1 MMKKIV
7 ILGTSSSMP
16 TKSRNHPGIFI
27 KFNKR
32 GILLDCGES
41 VQRQLRIMKISPTD
55 IDYILITHWHG
66 DHILGLP
73 GIFQSLSSMNYKKRL
88 NIIIPKEN
96 IENLKRLIEDFIIP
110 INFDINIIEAKDD
123 LIVDEED
130 FQIYGIKTKHSTIS
144 YSYYIIEKDYI
155 KLDKDLLNKYNIKNK
170 ELIKKL
176 KEGKDIEIDG
186 RIISY
191 KNVGYIKKG
200 IKITYI
206 TDTIF
211 LDKLID
217 FAKNSTILISES
229 TYFFQPDLA
238 KKNMH
243 MDFLEV
249 REMFNRSNSK
259 ILLLTH
265 FSQRYEEEMENIR
278 KDIEEKN
285 ENIYIL
291 DDFDEI
297 DIYKDK
303 IELKLNRKKIIY
315 KYNEKTGQVLRL
327 D

>member
-1 MMKKIV
+1 MKKIV
-7 ILGTSSSMP
+7 ILGTSSSIP
-16 TKSRNHPGIFI
+16 TESRNHPGIFI
-27 KFNKR
+27 KFNKK
-32 GILLDCGES
+32 GILLDCGENI
-41 VQRQLRIMKISPTD
+41 QRQLRIMKISPTD

-66 DHILGLP
+66 DHVLGLP
-73 GIFQSLSSMNYKKRL
+73 GIFQSLSSMNYNKEL

-96 IENLKRLIEDFIIP
+96 IKNLRRIIEDFIIP
-110 INFDINIIEAKDD
+110 INFDISIIEAREG

-130 FQIYGIKTKHSTIS
+130 FQIYGIMTKHSITS

-155 KLDKDLLNKYNIKNK
+155 KLDKNLLKKYNIKDK

-176 KEGKDIEIDG
+176 KEGKEIEIDG
-186 RIISY
+186 KIISY
-191 KNVGYIKKG
+191 KEIGHIKKG

-211 LDKLID
+211 FDKLID
-217 FAKNSTILISES
+217 FAKDSTILISES

-249 REMFNRSNSK
+249 REIFNRSSSK

-265 FSQRYEEEMENIR
+265 FSQRYEKEMENIR

-285 ENIYIL
+285 ENICIL

-297 DIYKDK
+297 NIYKNK
-303 IELKLNRKKIIY
+303 VELKLKRKKIAY
-315 KYNEKTGQVLRL
+315 KYDEKTGEVLRL
-327 D
+327 Y

>member
-27 KFNKR
+27 KFNKM

-41 VQRQLRIMKISPTD
+41 VQRQLRIVKISPTD

-66 DHILGLP
+66 DHVLGLP

-96 IENLKRLIEDFIIP
+96 IENLKRIIEDFIIP

-123 LIVDEED
+123 LIVDDED

-155 KLDKDLLNKYNIKNK
+155 KLDKDLLKKYNIKNK

-176 KEGKDIEIDG
+176 KEGKEIEIDG
-186 RIISY
+186 KIISY
-191 KNVGYIKKG
+191 KDVGYIKKG
-200 IKITYI
+200 TKITYI

-285 ENIYIL
+285 ENTYIL
-291 DDFDEI
+291 NDFDEI

-315 KYNEKTGQVLRL
+315 KYDEKTGQVLRL

>member
-1 MMKKIV
+1 MMKKII

-16 TKSRNHPGIFI
+16 TENRNHPGIFI
-27 KFNKR
+27 KFNKK
-32 GILLDCGES
+32 GILLDCGENI
-41 VQRQLRIMKISPTD
+41 QRQLRIMKISPTN

-66 DHILGLP
+66 DHVLGLP
-73 GIFQSLSSMNYKKRL
+73 GIFQSLSSMNYNKKL

-96 IENLKRLIEDFIIP
+96 IENLKRIIEDFMIP
-110 INFDINIIEAKDD
+110 INFDINIIEAREG

-130 FQIYGIKTKHSTIS
+130 FQIYGIRTKHSITS

-155 KLDKDLLNKYNIKNK
+155 KLDKNLLNKYNIKNK

-176 KEGKDIEIDG
+176 KEGKEIEIDG
-186 RIISY
+186 KTISY
-191 KNVGYIKKG
+191 KDVGYIKKG

-211 LDKLID
+211 FDKLID
-217 FAKNSTILISES
+217 FAKDSTILISES
-229 TYFFQPDLA
+229 TYFFQADLA

-249 REMFNRSNSK
+249 REIFNRSNSK

-265 FSQRYEEEMENIR
+265 FSQRYEEEIENIR

-297 DIYKDK
+297 NIYKDK
-303 IELKLNRKKIIY
+303 IELKLKKNKIIY
-315 KYNEKTGQVLRL
+315 KYNEKTGEILRL
-327 D
+327 N